1 MTKFDI
7 GNQKMTKF
15 DIKNQ
20 KMTKFDIKNQKMIVV
35 RIMLKI
41 NHKELTV
48 NNTVLVNYSME
59 YIC

>member
-7 GNQKMTKF
+7 RIKKMTKF
-15 DIKNQ
+15 DIE
-20 KMTKFDIKNQKMIVV
+20 NQKMIVV
-35 RIMLKI
+35 QIMLKI